1 MFSVSPQF
9 MMGSTYWETFPT
21 GSLILSRRLWMNF
34 ISEDLNIDL
43 DMDRKSSFKLLFHL
57 FRILIFRFHTKTA
70 GDTKFPGE
78 IYSNRLEKQLCKIN
92 YPFLLQEA
100 ES

>member
-1 MFSVSPQF
+1 

-70 GDTKFPGE
+70 GDTKFQGVR
-78 IYSNRLEKQLCKIN
+78 YSKSLDLENLDGIHREFHPNSEFRKHDQMK
-92 YPFLLQEA
+92 
-100 ES
+100 